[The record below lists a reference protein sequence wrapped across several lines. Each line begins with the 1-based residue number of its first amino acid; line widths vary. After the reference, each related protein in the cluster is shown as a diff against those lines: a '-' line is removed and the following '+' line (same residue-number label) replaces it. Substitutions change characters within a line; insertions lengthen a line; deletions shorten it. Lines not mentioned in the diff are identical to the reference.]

1 MSPLSREEA
10 RLLAGVSFVAAR
22 RGKLDAA
29 RTILD
34 ALRVRRP
41 ELPMPL
47 AGLACV
53 MLGRGLNDE
62 ACSLLDQ
69 ACALAT
75 DADAAD
81 VQACVPWRCG
91 RRAAPGKRPRCQ
103 GTGWP
108 PAGAGPGRTGR
119 TLSHGRTDLGA
130 SNGHQHSTHF
140 THRGPVAR
148 DG

>member
-1 MSPLSREEA
+1 MNPLSRDEA
-10 RLLAGVSFVAAR
+10 RLLAGLSFVAAR

-34 ALRVRRP
+34 ALRVCRP
-41 ELPMPL
+41 ESPMPL

-81 VQACVPWRCG
+81 VQALRAMALRQAG
-91 RRAAPGKRPRCQ
+91 RALESDRVVRALGGHPLAQALAAQAAPFH
-103 GTGWP
+103 T
-108 PAGAGPGRTGR
+108 PAELT
-119 TLSHGRTDLGA
+119 
-130 SNGHQHSTHF
+130 
-140 THRGPVAR
+140 
-148 DG
+148 